1 MKKQK
6 INIYYHGDLDGVF
19 SAIMFARSY
28 MDNGVDCKFRFTA
41 VNYDSKDWQTR
52 ELPKADVI
60 AVVDF
65 VWHPQCTYWADHH
78 LSGWGEIEPREFVG
92 KYDSSAPSCCE
103 VILSDPN
110 RLRFKNEALMKSI
123 VRGISICDYAL
134 YSSPHEPYDITKWY
148 SALRMSLMEDGSD
161 AYMEE
166 LIKLFINMDT
176 SFNLL
181 LKNIIPDI
189 AAWRAHKVNYAMGKG
204 FKKFQACYKYEDKIV
219 SFTVPAYEKFD
230 RYFPFK
236 AENDAMYTVYVRD
249 STWATPPKCYVSVS
263 KNPWALKDPNVSIKE
278 LLEVYQFGD
287 NSPGGGHQDVGGL
300 VTDNLEDALKVQK
313 ELVEKL
319 TISVKEFERVQ

>member
-6 INIYYHGDLDGVF
+6 IDIYHHGDLDGVF
-19 SAIMFARSY
+19 SAIMLAKSY
-28 MDNGVDCKFRFTA
+28 LDNNVECKFRFTP
-41 VNYDSKDWQTR
+41 VNYDQKDWQTK
-52 ELPKADVI
+52 ELPIADVI

-65 VWHPQCTYWADHH
+65 VYHPQATIWYDHH
-78 LSGWGEIEPREFVG
+78 LSGWGEIEPKEFIG

-103 VILSDPN
+103 VILNDPL
-110 RLRFKNEALMKSI
+110 RLRFKNEAHMQEI

-134 YSSPHEPYDITKWY
+134 YSTPNEPYDITKWY
-148 SALRMSLMEDGSD
+148 SAMRMSLMEDGSD

-166 LIKLFINMDT
+166 IIKLFLYMEP
-176 SFNLL
+176 SFKALT
-181 LKNIIPDI
+181 KNIIPDI
-189 AAWRAHKVNYAMGKG
+189 ASWRAHKVNYATGKG
-204 FKKFQACYKYEDKIV
+204 FKKFQACYLFENKIV
-219 SFTVPAYEKFD
+219 SFVVPPYEKFD

-236 AENDAMYTVYVRD
+236 AENDAMYTVYLRD

-278 LLEVYQFGD
+278 LLEVYQFGE

-300 VTDNLEDALKVQK
+300 VTDTLADAVQVSR

-319 TISVKEFERVQ
+319 TSTVVEFEKVQ